1 MTELGHQFV
10 VMWCNEGLEY
20 VGDIT
25 ADTQRVM
32 WENLQGR
39 ESPKHA
45 LANPFHLRLRAQ
57 FNPQRHYEIYF
68 IEAAE
73 GIDEEEI
80 REMFRRDPQGS
91 ADLIRNKGECFY
103 SNRAEVNQTVIV

>member
-1 MTELGHQFV
+1 MTHQFV

-25 ADTQRVM
+25 ADNQRVV
-32 WENLQGR
+32 WESLQGR
-39 ESPKHA
+39 ESPRHA

-68 IEAAE
+68 IGTEEGVSEEDIRSMFKNSPQTAA
-73 GIDEEEI
+73 DTI
-80 REMFRRDPQGS
+80 RE
-91 ADLIRNKGECFY
+91 KGECFY
-103 SNRAEVNQTVIV
+103 SNRAEVDRTVIV

>member
-1 MTELGHQFV
+1 MTHEFV

-25 ADTQRVM
+25 ADNQRVM
-32 WENLQGR
+32 WKKLQGR
-39 ESPKHA
+39 DAPRHA

-68 IEAAE
+68 IGAE
-73 GIDEEEI
+73 EGVDEDGI
-80 REMFRRDPQGS
+80 RSMFKNDPQGS
-91 ADLIRNKGECFY
+91 ADLIRARGECFY
-103 SNRAEVNQTVIV
+103 SNRAEKTAVIV